1 MSHNFRKGVGNEGVG
16 REFEIRLPEGEVQR
30 EQTFINFKRRATD
43 GFVSIK
49 NSFDLVCRIYKED
62 EERKKEIWVI
72 KGY

>member
-1 MSHNFRKGVGNEGVG
+1 M
-16 REFEIRLPEGEVQR
+16 QR

-62 EERKKEIWVI
+62 GERKKEIWVI